1 MKSGVNHS
9 INHRRDL
16 VRGRFVATLLGMI
29 FILSFSGTLEAGD
42 PFEKPKSQSLEV
54 EEKEGLAFDQV
65 NWKRPQGVF
74 SWITMARGYN
84 IPWDSFGRQG
94 WMTDDAYVEP
104 VDPGVTAFSPDTQEI
119 FIVFEGQPLDAPG
132 QFGAAWYPMAEGQPV
147 GENPL
152 GSDILELEMNQ
163 RYGYFILTPPNQKWE
178 LGKYLVKVFYGSP
191 GQELHDTNI
200 VGTLEFTIEE

>member
-1 MKSGVNHS
+1 MYRGM
-9 INHRRDL
+9 
-16 VRGRFVATLLGMI
+16 VRYFVMLIGIVA
-29 FILSFSGTLEAGD
+29 ILSVAGTLQAGD
-42 PFEKPKSQSLEV
+42 PFEKRNGQSLEFDQQ
-54 EEKEGLAFDQV
+54 EGLAFDQV

-74 SWITMARGYN
+74 SWITIARGYN

-104 VDPGVTAFSPDTQEI
+104 VDPGVTTFSPETPEI

-132 QFGAAWYPMAEGQPV
+132 QFGAAWYPMADGKAV
-147 GENPL
+147 GEKPL
-152 GSDILELEMNQ
+152 GKDILELEMNQ
-163 RYGYFILTPPNQKWE
+163 RYGYFILSPHNQKWE